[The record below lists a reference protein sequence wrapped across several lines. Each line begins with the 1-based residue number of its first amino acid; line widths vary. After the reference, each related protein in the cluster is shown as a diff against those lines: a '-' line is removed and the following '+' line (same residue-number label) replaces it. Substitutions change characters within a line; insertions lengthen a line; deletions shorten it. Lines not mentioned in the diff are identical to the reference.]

1 MPQGPINARFFPKAY
16 NILLIEPPNNLFV
29 GFNATVVVEP
39 LGLQYIAGAVS
50 EIASVRIYDMRVDPK
65 TLAQI
70 MDEFKPDLI
79 GIREN
84 YTVDVPS
91 VRQVAQ
97 QAKALAPG
105 VPIVVGGHHVSLVP
119 EDADSPYIDA
129 VVIGDGEWIFRNLV
143 ENLQKTNRLDTT
155 QSVIFRDSRGQFNS
169 SNVPFRPKNS
179 LKEFDSASMNERPSP
194 ARKLVDQYRPSY
206 YFLYHER
213 PYSIEMARG
222 CIYRCNFCSVHEF
235 HRGEYKVQGNERTLA
250 ELSSLPK
257 NSWVNVVDD
266 LAIQEV
272 PPSVS
277 INYPKGYDPMERLAE
292 DVAALNMGHRYWM
305 QVRADNVVRNP
316 RKFEKWARAGL
327 DTVLVGLESFDQAD
341 LNSVSKG
348 SKTNDNEQAIE
359 ILHSYGIR
367 IWGAVLVFQGWANHN
382 FDHLKRKI
390 IEHRIE
396 FPQFTILTPLPGTVQ
411 WRETKGKL
419 ISQEYHLFDFLHSV
433 LPTHLKPRHFYEEY
447 SSLWRTVGGGGLDR
461 ARKMLREVS
470 ATRQSVTRFI
480 SQYKTLSDVETYAG
494 GIDLLERGMQAARPK
509 SREPRGVPA
518 TAVTG
523 S

>member
-1 MPQGPINARFFPKAY
+1 MAQPPINAQFFPKAY

-50 EIASVRIYDMRVDPK
+50 DIASVRIYDMRVDSSPIS
-65 TLAQI
+65 AVFE
-70 MDEFKPDLI
+70 EFQPDLV
-79 GIREN
+79 GIRLN

-91 VRQVAQ
+91 VRSVAEQV
-97 QAKALAPG
+97 KRLAPE
-105 VPIVVGGHHVSLVP
+105 VPVIVGGHHVSLVP
-119 EDADSPYIDA
+119 ADAHSPYIDGI
-129 VVIGDGEWIFRNLV
+129 VVGDGEWTFRNLIQ
-143 ENLQKTNRLDTT
+143 NIQSSNRLDTT
-155 QSVIFRDSRGQFNS
+155 PSVIFRDRSGSYND
-169 SNVPFRPKNS
+169 SNVPFRPKTA
-179 LKEFDSASMNERPSP
+179 LKEFDSASMNERPAP
-194 ARKLVDQYRPSY
+194 ARHLVDQYRPSY
-206 YFLYHER
+206 FFLYHER

-235 HRGEYKVQGNERTLA
+235 HRGAYKVQGNERTLA
-250 ELSSLPK
+250 ELSALPK

-272 PPSVS
+272 SPS
-277 INYPKGYDPMERLAE
+277 IKAAYPGGYDPMEHLA
-292 DVAALNMGHRYWM
+292 DQVAELNMGHRYWM

-348 SKTNDNEQAIE
+348 SKTNDNERAIE
-359 ILHSYGIR
+359 ILHSFGIR
-367 IWGAVLVFQGWANHN
+367 IWGAVLVFQGWAGQN

-411 WRETKGKL
+411 WRETKDQL
-419 ISQEYHLFDFLHSV
+419 ISKEYHLFDFLHSV
-433 LPTHLKPRHFYEEY
+433 LPTRLKPREFYGQY
-447 SSLWRTVGGGGLDR
+447 ASLWRTVGGGGLDR
-461 ARKMLREVS
+461 ARKMVKEVS
-470 ATRQSVTRFI
+470 TTRQSVMRFI
-480 SQYKTLSDVETYAG
+480 KQYKTLSDPETYAG
-494 GIDLLERGMQAARPK
+494 GIDLLERVQHAVRPK
-509 SREPRGVPA
+509 SSPA
-518 TAVTG
+518 RRVATPVH
-523 S
+523 